1 VTTTINATVNL
12 FSRTFKASLNEYIFI
27 EWIETKSSTWIATNI
42 VVDRLYSKLLEY
54 NHRDTLLETRKGRL
68 FMVGHIEILFK
79 KLDPNAV
86 IPCYIHEGDSGLDL
100 CSLHEYIIKPG
111 ECTMVE
117 TGLSAEVVSHG
128 DLTSFTFEIQ
138 IRPRSG
144 LAMKEG
150 ITIINSPATIDSS
163 YRGSLTLPLTKIT
176 NGEYKLKVGERFA
189 QAVVCPIFS
198 SPMVSIQEVET
209 LSSSIR
215 GEQGFG
221 STGELYRLKTLHL
234 RKYK

>member
-1 VTTTINATVNL
+1 M
-12 FSRTFKASLNEYIFI
+12 
-27 EWIETKSSTWIATNI
+27 IAG
-42 VVDRLYSKLLEY
+42 S
-54 NHRDTLLETRKGRL
+54 
-68 FMVGHIEILFK
+68 IEINFK
-79 KLDPNAV
+79 KLDPRAI
-86 IPCYIHEGDSGLDL
+86 IPTFAHEGDSGLDL

-117 TGLSAEVVSHG
+117 TGLSVEVVSHG

-138 IRPRSG
+138 VRPRSG

-150 ITIINSPATIDSS
+150 ITIINSPATIDSNF
-163 YRGSLTLPLTKIT
+163 RGHCKFPLTKIT

-221 STGELYRLKTLHL
+221 STGELYSLKHSI
-234 RKYK
+234 